1 MNEIERKELRDKHCE
16 ALDAICGTCGLSWN
30 EECREGDHEARI
42 KFDEP
47 QGVCENC
54 GDGFDTPWPCD
65 VIKVLD
71 ATEMWYK
78 S

>member
-1 MNEIERKELRDKHCE
+1 MTEAERQELRNKHAETPGFYC
-16 ALDAICGTCGLSWN
+16 AAC
-30 EECREGDHEARI
+30 A
-42 KFDEP
+42 
-47 QGVCENC
+47 VV
-54 GDGFDTPWPCD
+54 GFDGESLSRKQYPCD